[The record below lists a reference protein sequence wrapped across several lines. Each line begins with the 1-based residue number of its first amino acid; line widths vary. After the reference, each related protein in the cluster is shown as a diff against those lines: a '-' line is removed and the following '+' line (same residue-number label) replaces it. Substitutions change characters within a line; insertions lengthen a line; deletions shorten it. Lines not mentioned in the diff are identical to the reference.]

1 VGTSRRHGAKSV
13 TQIEILPQPPKNRP
27 VDTPWPMWPRT
38 MRTSSSHEEGCDR
51 RWAVMTKKI
60 SGDGTQAKKLQCCQ
74 VQWDNKDGRWEMSEV
89 ENSDFE
95 LKADLVLL
103 SMGFVHVEH
112 GPLIQGLDVK
122 LDDRGN
128 IITRNWQTDDPKV
141 FASGDATSGA
151 SLVVRAID
159 AGRKMATAVDRYLRQ

>member
-1 VGTSRRHGAKSV
+1 
-13 TQIEILPQPPKNRP
+13 
-27 VDTPWPMWPRT
+27 
-38 MRTSSSHEEGCDR
+38 
-51 RWAVMTKKI
+51 MTKKI